1 MGADNLT
8 VQSYER
14 NKTNLQF
21 LTFNMHGRLKVKT
34 SAEQQEQKRKERAKK
49 LAIYRTVTDKIF
61 TKRKNGELDDEILDL
76 TGKVLAENPDIYT
89 FWNVR
94 KETLLKIKNERPDEI
109 ESYVSKELGLTEH
122 CIKVNSKSYNSWFQR
137 SWVLDLSQEIDFI
150 KELALCNRCL
160 DLDDR
165 NFHCWDYRRIV
176 VSKSRTTAE
185 DELKFSTL
193 RISNNF
199 SNYSSWHYR
208 SELLPRIYP
217 SSNKETQ
224 IDIEKL
230 SDECNLVQNAIFT
243 DPNDQSP
250 WFYQRWLLFSGNENE
265 SLEGKTNL
273 LSIVKNE
280 LELCQQLHELEPK
293 NKWVIFQMC
302 ELLWRINNVDN
313 ESRIL
318 QLIDA
323 LCEIDPLRKA
333 FYKDWSYKISLSNKE
348 KRK

>member
-1 MGADNLT
+1 MG
-8 VQSYER
+8 ER

-160 DLDDR
+160 DLDDINFQHSEFQIIFPIILLGTIAVSCYQEYIQVPIKKHKLILR
-165 NFHCWDYRRIV
+165 NC
-176 VSKSRTTAE
+176 
-185 DELKFSTL
+185 
-193 RISNNF
+193 
-199 SNYSSWHYR
+199 
-208 SELLPRIYP
+208 
-217 SSNKETQ
+217 Q
-224 IDIEKL
+224 M
-230 SDECNLVQNAIFT
+230 NAIWSRMLSLQTQMIKVPGSISGGFFLVEMRMNHWKER
-243 DPNDQSP
+243 PI
-250 WFYQRWLLFSGNENE
+250 FCLL
-265 SLEGKTNL
+265 
-273 LSIVKNE
+273 
-280 LELCQQLHELEPK
+280 
-293 NKWVIFQMC
+293 
-302 ELLWRINNVDN
+302 
-313 ESRIL
+313 
-318 QLIDA
+318 
-323 LCEIDPLRKA
+323 
-333 FYKDWSYKISLSNKE
+333 
-348 KRK
+348 